1 MSGFQV
7 PESDRGLWRWCTDG
21 GMFGV
26 LVVWAGSDV
35 LSGVWGSDDPTDLYC
50 HTAILVSPRGDGLLQ
65 RSAQR
70 WGQGGYHPYLSLE
83 PRP

>member
-35 LSGVWGSDDPTDLYC
+35 LSGVWGSDGPACSAMLGNPC
-50 HTAILVSPRGDGLLQ
+50 GDGLLQ

-70 WGQGGYHPYLSLE
+70 WEQGEYHPLLVY
-83 PRP
+83 RTMAVA